1 MTIGFIILR
10 HVNSESTDRYWKR
23 SYDCVRKF
31 YPENEIV
38 IIDDNSKQEFITKKK
53 LYKARII
60 KSEFPGRGELLP
72 YYYYSKEKF
81 FDTAVIIHDSVF
93 INKKLDFNVETY
105 KLMWCFENKD
115 SNQVNDERRLINI
128 FNDKKLK
135 EFHKNNKWHGCYG
148 GMSIVK
154 YEYLNNLNK
163 KYDFSK
169 LLPLIKNRYNRMS
182 FERVIACILQ
192 VKNKEKIE
200 KRQTLIPHG
209 EPVKI
214 KKMKVWRGKL
224 IPLDFLCEHTKP
236 YDMPKE
242 ECLLGNIFK
251 FCPWELNYERGIKYG
266 REKNL
271 PVIKI
276 WSGR

>member
-1 MTIGFIILR
+1 MSFGFIILR
-10 HVNSESTDRYWKR
+10 HVNSQSTDRYWKL
-23 SYDCVRKF
+23 SYDCIRKF

-38 IIDDNSKQEFITKKK
+38 IIDDNSKQQFITNKK
-53 LYKARII
+53 LYKTHII

-72 YYYYSKEKF
+72 YYYYSKNLF

-93 INKKLDFNVETY
+93 INKKIDFNVETY
-105 KLMWCFENKD
+105 KLMWCFEIKD
-115 SNQVNDERRLINI
+115 PYQIKDERRLINI
-128 FNDKKLK
+128 FNDENLK
-135 EFHKNNKWHGCYG
+135 QFHKNKKWHGCYG

-169 LLPLIKNRYNRMS
+169 LLPLIKNRHNRMS

-192 VKNKEKIE
+192 IENREKIE
-200 KRQTLIPHG
+200 KRQTLIPLG
-209 EPVKI
+209 KPI
-214 KKMKVWRGKL
+214 KFGSQLSGGRVV
-224 IPLDFLCEHTKP
+224 PLVFPSARTKP

-251 FCPWELNYERGIKYG
+251 YCPWGMGFAFGIKYG
-266 REKNL
+266 RKKNL
-271 PVIKI
+271 PVTKI

>member
-1 MTIGFIILR
+1 MSIGFIILR
-10 HVNSESTDRYWKR
+10 HVNSRATDRYWR
-23 SYDCVRKF
+23 HSYDCVRKF

-38 IIDDNSKQEFITKKK
+38 IIDDNSKQQFITEKK

-93 INKKLDFNVETY
+93 INKKLDFNVDSY
-105 KLMWCFENKD
+105 KLMWCFEIHSYD
-115 SNQVNDERRLINI
+115 QVEDESKMINI
-128 FNDKKLK
+128 FNDENLK
-135 EFHKNNKWHGCYG
+135 EFHKNKLWHGCYG
-148 GMSIVK
+148 GMSIVTYK
-154 YEYLNNLNK
+154 YLNNLNK
-163 KYDFSK
+163 KYEFSK
-169 LLPLIKNRYNRMS
+169 LLPLIRNRYNRMS

-200 KRQTLIPHG
+200 KRQTFEG
-209 EPVKI
+209 SNRRRVGFI
-214 KKMKVWRGKL
+214 K
-224 IPLDFLCEHTKP
+224 FLSTRTKP

-251 FCPWELNYERGIKYG
+251 LCPWGLNYERGIKFG